1 MPKARPPAGDDDKPQ
16 IDPGR
21 LWGLLGFH
29 LRLAHV
35 TLQRGFTEAL
45 DGLELTQKQ
54 CATLELIAANPGV
67 SQVDIASRLRNDR
80 ATMMALIDRLE
91 ERGLVARR
99 RSDADR
105 RRQELSLTPDGEAL
119 LAKAM
124 RAVQAHERRFTAR
137 YSADELETLIELL
150 GRARQAP

>member
-1 MPKARPPAGDDDKPQ
+1 VPKPREAADDRPQ

-29 LRLAHV
+29 LRLAQV
-35 TLQRGFTEAL
+35 TMQRGFTEAL
-45 DGLELTQKQ
+45 AGLDLTQKQ

-99 RSDADR
+99 RSAADR
-105 RRQELSLTPDGEAL
+105 RRQELTLTADGEAL
-119 LAKAM
+119 LGQAM
-124 RAVQAHERRFTAR
+124 QAVEAHERRFTAR
-137 YSADELETLIELL
+137 FSAAELETLVELL
-150 GRARQAP
+150 GRVRQAP

>member
-1 MPKARPPAGDDDKPQ
+1 MPKPSAADDDKPQ

-35 TLQRGFTEAL
+35 TMQRGFAEAL
-45 DGLELTQKQ
+45 AGLDLTQKQ
-54 CATLELIAANPGV
+54 CATLELIAVNPGV

-99 RSDADR
+99 RSEADR
-105 RRQELSLTPDGEAL
+105 RRQELTLTPDGEAL
-119 LAKAM
+119 LARAM
-124 RAVQAHERRFTAR
+124 QAVEAHERLFTSRFTA
-137 YSADELETLIELL
+137 AELQTLFELL
-150 GRARQAP
+150 GRVRQP